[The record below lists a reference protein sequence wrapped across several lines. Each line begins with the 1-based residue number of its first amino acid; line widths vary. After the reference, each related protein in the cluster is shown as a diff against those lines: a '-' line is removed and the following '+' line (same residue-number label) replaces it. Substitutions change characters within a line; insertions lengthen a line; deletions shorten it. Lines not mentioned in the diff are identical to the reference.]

1 MKYCKAK
8 RKKVITYNAGDFV
21 SVKVPRIDRT
31 STDFHRLPCV
41 VVDVLGKEFHLYRV
55 RYVLVLT
62 CMLSMQFAVPTCM

>member
-8 RKKVITYNAGDFV
+8 CKKVITYNVGDFV
-21 SVKVPRIDRT
+21 SVKVPRIDCT
-31 STDFHRLPCV
+31 STDFHHLPCV

-62 CMLSMQFAVPTCM
+62 GMLSMQFAVPTCM